1 MHPMRQHT
9 VQCLSPAGL
18 HRMAYTEWGDPKN
31 PRVLI
36 CVHGL
41 GRCGRDFDFIAAA
54 LADRYRVVCPDIVG
68 RGRSDWLKVKA
79 LYEVPQYVADI
90 VTLIARLDV
99 ETVDWLGTS
108 MGGLIGMG
116 LAAQESTPIGR
127 LVLNDVGPVVAVA
140 SLQRIDQTLG
150 KAPRFDTFADA
161 EKYIRLVSAT
171 FGNLTDAQWHHL
183 TEHVVR
189 QAPDGKFDMC
199 YDPGIAEP
207 AKKTLEM
214 CQGKDLEL
222 WPLYDAIRCPTLV
235 LRGAQSDLLLPD
247 TVTKMAGRGPRAKVV
262 EIPDV
267 GHAPM
272 LMDAS
277 QVAVVSEFLLAA

>member
-207 AKKTLEM
+207 AKKTLEI

-247 TVTKMAGRGPRAKVV
+247 TVAKMAGRGPRAKVV

>member
-247 TVTKMAGRGPRAKVV
+247 TVAKMAGRGPRAKVV

-277 QVAVVSEFLLAA
+277 QVAVVREFLLAA

>member
-1 MHPMRQHT
+1 MHPMRQRI

-41 GRCGRDFDFIAAA
+41 GRCGRDFDFIAEA
-54 LADRYRVVCPDIVG
+54 LSDRYRVVCPDIVG
-68 RGRSDWLKVKA
+68 RGQSDWLKVKA

-99 ETVDWLGTS
+99 ERVDWLGTS
-108 MGGLIGMG
+108 MGGMIGMG
-116 LAAQESTPIGR
+116 LAAQENTPIAR

-140 SLQRIDQTLG
+140 SLERIDQTLG
-150 KAPRFDTFADA
+150 KAPRFDSFADA

-171 FGNLTDAQWHHL
+171 FGKLTDAQWHHL

-189 QAPDGKFDMC
+189 TAADGKIEMR

-207 AKKTLEM
+207 AKKTLEK

-235 LRGAQSDLLLPD
+235 LRGAQSDLLLPG
-247 TVTKMAGRGPRAKVV
+247 TVAKMAQRGPKARTV

-272 LMDAS
+272 LMDEA
-277 QVAVVSEFLLAA
+277 QVAVVREFLLPA